1 MAMNIKSEDTTA
13 LVRELAALTGE
24 SLTTAVTV
32 AVTERLSA
40 LRATRDARA
49 DRLLRIGQEVASRLP
64 ESHRSG
70 DPHDLLYDEDGLPR

>member
-32 AVTERLSA
+32 AVTERLNA
-40 LRATRDARA
+40 LRAARNARA
-49 DRLLRIGQEVASRLP
+49 ERLLSIGQDVAARLP
-64 ESHRSG
+64 EPHRSA
-70 DPHDLLYDEDGLPR
+70 DPQDLLYGEDGLPR

>member
-64 ESHRSG
+64 EPYRSG
-70 DPHDLLYDEDGLPR
+70 DPQDLLYDEDGLPR